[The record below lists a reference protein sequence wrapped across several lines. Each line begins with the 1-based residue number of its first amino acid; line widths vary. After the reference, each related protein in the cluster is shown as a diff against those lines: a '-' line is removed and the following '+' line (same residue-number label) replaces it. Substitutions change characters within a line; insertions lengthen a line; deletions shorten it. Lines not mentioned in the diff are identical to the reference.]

1 LVVRGVVVLGWMAL
15 SGLAADVPTRVVAI
29 ALTLTRFPRFDALLS
44 TGRRAS

>member
-1 LVVRGVVVLGWMAL
+1 MPD
-15 SGLAADVPTRVVAI
+15 SHADPSPGATI